1 MLFALGQPIVLLGLL
16 LGYLAGMFA
25 QYWTHRLIL
34 GGRRGLR
41 GVTKPQ
47 LWLDPYSAVG
57 ALLGGMGW
65 PPGQELDRRR
75 VRLPV
80 ILLLASLGVEAVLA
94 AIGLAAFR
102 LAGGSFLS
110 LDLIST
116 VNVIHGNGLL
126 GLLPQLQRL
135 TLGFAVESLACGV
148 ICLVPIPPLP
158 LGVWLWSALPRT
170 AGARR
175 FAYHLLEENW
185 GILIVLVLLVI
196 PLGGQEP
203 LLLSLVGD
211 VVDPILH
218 AL

>member
-1 MLFALGQPIVLLGLL
+1 
-16 LGYLAGMFA
+16 
-25 QYWTHRLIL
+25 
-34 GGRRGLR
+34 
-41 GVTKPQ
+41 
-47 LWLDPYSAVG
+47 
-57 ALLGGMGW
+57 
-65 PPGQELDRRR
+65 
-75 VRLPV
+75 
-80 ILLLASLGVEAVLA
+80 
-94 AIGLAAFR
+94 
-102 LAGGSFLS
+102 
-110 LDLIST
+110 
-116 VNVIHGNGLL
+116 VIHGNGLL